1 MTLGERI
8 QKYRKMKGLSQEE
21 LGKLLHVSRQTI
33 SKWESNQS
41 SPDIQSCKAMADVFG
56 ISLEELLNERK
67 KEIKNEKE
75 KTKMDKST
83 NHRNM
88 IIIFGIVIFV
98 AFIMESYVAVRMS
111 ERMDA
116 LEEANS
122 SLQQQVNDF
131 YDYQNKEPINLDTN
145 SICSYFSGFISDIKN
160 DSYNINID
168 LILKN
173 YQDNT
178 TAQVIFKTDKDTYTL
193 SLNKEEDHFKGT
205 INLPIQTLQ
214 SAQLISQTNGET
226 NSETLDAD
234 INFENYLDEDAS
246 GGFML
251 ESYDNRKKKGNFT
264 LSFSGNKTKKDEIY
278 LWDKEYNFKRK
289 TEYHDV
295 KGTIYINGEKKKTIV
310 LDQINND
317 KEYIEF
323 EKKYT
328 CKNLE
333 KEDTIMI
340 EYTYTNEMG
349 IKKKKEDTVQ
359 LKKNWQGYYL
369 AWQ

>member
-21 LGKLLHVSRQTI
+21 LHISRQTI

-56 ISLEELLNERK
+56 ISLEELLDESK
-67 KEIKNEKE
+67 KIK
-75 KTKMDKST
+75 TDQST

-98 AFIMESYVAVRMS
+98 VIIMESYVAVKMS

-122 SLQQQVNDF
+122 SLQQQINNF
-131 YDYQNKEPINLDTN
+131 YGDQPISLDTN
-145 SICSYFSGFISDIKN
+145 SICSYFSGYISDIKK

-178 TAQVIFKTDKDTYTL
+178 IAQVIFKTDKDTYTL
-193 SLNKEEDHFKGT
+193 SLNKEEDHFNGT

-226 NSETLDAD
+226 NSEVLDID
-234 INFENYLDEDAS
+234 VNFENYLDEDAS
-246 GGFML
+246 GGIML
-251 ESYDNRKKKGNFT
+251 ESYNEKKNKGDFT
-264 LSFSGNKTKKDEIY
+264 LSLSGNKTKKDEIY
-278 LWDKEYNFKRK
+278 LWDKEY
-289 TEYHDV
+289 
-295 KGTIYINGEKKKTIV
+295 
-310 LDQINND
+310 
-317 KEYIEF
+317 IEF
-323 EKKYT
+323 EKAYT
-328 CKNLE
+328 CKNIK
-333 KEDTIMI
+333 KEDTVMV

-349 IKKKKEDTVQ
+349 IKKKQEVTAQ

-369 AWQ
+369 AWK

>member
-1 MTLGERI
+1 
-8 QKYRKMKGLSQEE
+8 MKGLSQEE
-21 LGKLLHVSRQTI
+21 LGKLLHISRQII
-33 SKWESNQS
+33 SKWESNQA

-56 ISLEELLNERK
+56 ISLEELLDESK
-67 KEIKNEKE
+67 KIK
-75 KTKMDKST
+75 TDQST

-98 AFIMESYVAVRMS
+98 VIIMERYVAVKMS
-111 ERMDA
+111 ERIDA

-122 SLQQQVNDF
+122 SLRQQINDF
-131 YDYQNKEPINLDTN
+131 YGDQPISLDTN
-145 SICSYFSGFISDIKN
+145 SICSYFSGYISDIKK

-178 TAQVIFKTDKDTYTL
+178 IAQVIFKTDKDTYTL
-193 SLNKEEDHFKGT
+193 SLNKEEDHFKET

-214 SAQLISQTNGET
+214 STQLISQTNGET
-226 NSETLDAD
+226 NSEVLDID
-234 INFENYLDEDAS
+234 VNFENYLDEDAS
-246 GGFML
+246 GGIML
-251 ESYDNRKKKGNFT
+251 ESYNKKKNKGDFT

-278 LWDKEYNFKRK
+278 LR
-289 TEYHDV
+289 
-295 KGTIYINGEKKKTIV
+295 
-310 LDQINND
+310 D

-323 EKKYT
+323 EKAYT
-328 CKNLE
+328 CKNIK
-333 KEDTIMI
+333 KEDTVMV

-349 IKKKKEDTVQ
+349 IKKKQGVTAQ

-369 AWQ
+369 AWK

>member
-21 LGKLLHVSRQTI
+21 LGKLPHISRQTI

-41 SPDIQSCKAMADVFG
+41 SPDIQSWKAMADVFG
-56 ISLEELLNERK
+56 ISLEELLDESK
-67 KEIKNEKE
+67 KIK
-75 KTKMDKST
+75 TDQST

-98 AFIMESYVAVRMS
+98 VIIMESYVAVKMS

-116 LEEANS
+116 LEEENS
-122 SLQQQVNDF
+122 SLQQQINDF
-131 YDYQNKEPINLDTN
+131 YGDQPISLDTN
-145 SICSYFSGFISDIKN
+145 SICSYFSGYISDIKK

-178 TAQVIFKTDKDTYTL
+178 TAQVVFKTDKDTYTL
-193 SLNKEEDHFKGT
+193 SLNKEEDPFNGT

-226 NSETLDAD
+226 NFGMLDAD

-246 GGFML
+246 GGIML
-251 ESYDNRKKKGNFT
+251 ESYNEKKNKGDFT

-278 LWDKEYNFKRK
+278 LWDKEY
-289 TEYHDV
+289 
-295 KGTIYINGEKKKTIV
+295 
-310 LDQINND
+310 
-317 KEYIEF
+317 IEF
-323 EKKYT
+323 EKEYT
-328 CKNLE
+328 CKNIK
-333 KEDTIMI
+333 KEDTVMV
-340 EYTYTNEMG
+340 EYTYTNEME
-349 IKKKKEDTVQ
+349 IKKKQEVTAQ

-369 AWQ
+369 AWK

>member
-21 LGKLLHVSRQTI
+21 LHISRQTI

-56 ISLEELLNERK
+56 ISLEELLDESK
-67 KEIKNEKE
+67 KIK
-75 KTKMDKST
+75 TDQST

-98 AFIMESYVAVRMS
+98 VIIMESYVAVKMS
-111 ERMDA
+111 ERIDA

-122 SLQQQVNDF
+122 SLQQQINDF
-131 YDYQNKEPINLDTN
+131 YGDQPILLDTN
-145 SICSYFSGFISDIKN
+145 SICSYFSGYISDIKK

-178 TAQVIFKTDKDTYTL
+178 IAQVIFKTDKDTYTL
-193 SLNKEEDHFKGT
+193 SLNKEEDHFNGT

-226 NSETLDAD
+226 NFGMLDAD

-246 GGFML
+246 GGIML
-251 ESYDNRKKKGNFT
+251 ESYNEKKNKGDFT

-278 LWDKEYNFKRK
+278 LWDKEY
-289 TEYHDV
+289 
-295 KGTIYINGEKKKTIV
+295 
-310 LDQINND
+310 
-317 KEYIEF
+317 IEF
-323 EKKYT
+323 EKEYT
-328 CKNLE
+328 CKNIK
-333 KEDTIMI
+333 KEDTVMV

-349 IKKKKEDTVQ
+349 IKKKQEVTAQ
-359 LKKNWQGYYL
+359 LKKNWQVYYL
-369 AWQ
+369 AWK

>member
-1 MTLGERI
+1 
-8 QKYRKMKGLSQEE
+8 MKGLSQEE
-21 LGKLLHVSRQTI
+21 LGKLLHISRQTI

-56 ISLEELLNERK
+56 ISLEELLDESK
-67 KEIKNEKE
+67 KIK
-75 KTKMDKST
+75 TDQST

-88 IIIFGIVIFV
+88 SIIFGIVIFL
-98 AFIMESYVAVRMS
+98 AFIMESYVAVKMS

-122 SLQQQVNDF
+122 SLQQQINDF
-131 YDYQNKEPINLDTN
+131 YGDQPILLDTN
-145 SICSYFSGFISDIKN
+145 SICSYFSGYISDIKK

-193 SLNKEEDHFKGT
+193 SLNKEEDHFKET
-205 INLPIQTLQ
+205 INLPIQTFQ

-226 NSETLDAD
+226 NSEVLDID
-234 INFENYLDEDAS
+234 VNFENYLDEDAS
-246 GGFML
+246 GGIML
-251 ESYDNRKKKGNFT
+251 ESYNKKKNKGDFT

-278 LWDKEYNFKRK
+278 LWDKEY
-289 TEYHDV
+289 
-295 KGTIYINGEKKKTIV
+295 
-310 LDQINND
+310 
-317 KEYIEF
+317 IEF
-323 EKKYT
+323 EKEYT
-328 CKNLE
+328 CKNIK
-333 KEDTIMI
+333 KEDTVMVK
-340 EYTYTNEMG
+340 YTYTNEMG
-349 IKKKKEDTVQ
+349 IKKKQEATAQ

-369 AWQ
+369 AWK

>member
-21 LGKLLHVSRQTI
+21 LGKLLHISRQTI

-41 SPDIQSCKAMADVFG
+41 SPDIQSWKAMADVFG
-56 ISLEELLNERK
+56 ISLEELLDESK
-67 KEIKNEKE
+67 KIK
-75 KTKMDKST
+75 TDQST

-98 AFIMESYVAVRMS
+98 VIIMESYVAVKMS
-111 ERMDA
+111 ERIDA

-122 SLQQQVNDF
+122 SLQQQINDF
-131 YDYQNKEPINLDTN
+131 YGDQPISLDTN
-145 SICSYFSGFISDIKN
+145 SICSYFSGYISDIKK

-178 TAQVIFKTDKDTYTL
+178 IAQVIFKTDKDTCTL
-193 SLNKEEDHFKGT
+193 SLNKEEDHFKET

-214 SAQLISQTNGET
+214 STQLISQTNGET
-226 NSETLDAD
+226 NSEVLDID
-234 INFENYLDEDAS
+234 VNFENYLDEDAS
-246 GGFML
+246 GGIML
-251 ESYDNRKKKGNFT
+251 ESYNEKKNKGDFT

-278 LWDKEYNFKRK
+278 LWDKEYNFKRN

-295 KGTIYINGEKKKTIV
+295 KGTIYINS
-310 LDQINND
+310 D

-323 EKKYT
+323 EQK
-328 CKNLE
+328 
-333 KEDTIMI
+333 
-340 EYTYTNEMG
+340 
-349 IKKKKEDTVQ
+349 
-359 LKKNWQGYYL
+359 
-369 AWQ
+369 

>member
-21 LGKLLHVSRQTI
+21 LGKLPHISRQTI

-56 ISLEELLNERK
+56 ISLEELLDESK
-67 KEIKNEKE
+67 KIK
-75 KTKMDKST
+75 TDQST

-88 IIIFGIVIFV
+88 IIIFGIVIFL
-98 AFIMESYVAVRMS
+98 AFIMESYVAVKMS

-122 SLQQQVNDF
+122 SLQQQINDF
-131 YDYQNKEPINLDTN
+131 YGDQPISLDTN
-145 SICSYFSGFISDIKN
+145 SICSYFSGYISDIKK

-178 TAQVIFKTDKDTYTL
+178 IAQVIFKTDKDTYTL
-193 SLNKEEDHFKGT
+193 SLNKEEDHFKET

-226 NSETLDAD
+226 NSEVLDID
-234 INFENYLDEDAS
+234 VNFENYLDEDAS
-246 GGFML
+246 GGIML
-251 ESYDNRKKKGNFT
+251 ESYNKKKNKGDFT

-278 LWDKEYNFKRK
+278 LWDKEY
-289 TEYHDV
+289 
-295 KGTIYINGEKKKTIV
+295 
-310 LDQINND
+310 
-317 KEYIEF
+317 IEF
-323 EKKYT
+323 GKAYT
-328 CKNLE
+328 CKNIK
-333 KEDTIMI
+333 KEDTVMV

-349 IKKKKEDTVQ
+349 IKKKQEVTAQ

-369 AWQ
+369 AWK

>member
-21 LGKLLHVSRQTI
+21 LGKQLHVSRQTI

-56 ISLEELLNERK
+56 ISLEEFLDESK
-67 KEIKNEKE
+67 KIK
-75 KTKMDKST
+75 TDQST

-88 IIIFGIVIFV
+88 IIIFGIVIFL
-98 AFIMESYVAVRMS
+98 AFIMGSYVAIKMN

-122 SLQQQVNDF
+122 SLQQQINDF
-131 YDYQNKEPINLDTN
+131 YDYQNREPITLDTN
-145 SICSYFSGFISDIKN
+145 SICSYFSGYISDIKK
-160 DSYNINID
+160 DSYNMNID

-178 TAQVIFKTDKDTYTL
+178 TAQVIFKTDKETYTL

-205 INLPIQTLQ
+205 INLPIQTVQ

-226 NSETLDAD
+226 NSGMLDAD
-234 INFENYLDEDAS
+234 ISFENYLDEDAS
-246 GGFML
+246 GGIML
-251 ESYDNRKKKGNFT
+251 ESYNEKKNKGDFT

-278 LWDKEYNFKRK
+278 LWDKEYSFKRK

-295 KGTIYINGEKKKTIV
+295 KGTIYINGDKKKTVV
-310 LDQINND
+310 LNQINSD

-323 EKKYT
+323 EKAYT
-328 CKNLE
+328 CKNIK
-333 KEDTIMI
+333 KEDTVMV

-349 IKKKKEDTVQ
+349 IKKKQEETAQ

-369 AWQ
+369 VWQ

>member
-21 LGKLLHVSRQTI
+21 LHISRQTI

-56 ISLEELLNERK
+56 ISLEELLDESK
-67 KEIKNEKE
+67 KIK
-75 KTKMDKST
+75 TDQST

-98 AFIMESYVAVRMS
+98 VIIMESYVAVKMS

-122 SLQQQVNDF
+122 SLQQQINDF
-131 YDYQNKEPINLDTN
+131 YGDQPISLDTN
-145 SICSYFSGFISDIKN
+145 SICSYFSGYISDIKK
-160 DSYNINID
+160 DSYNINVD
-168 LILKN
+168 LILRN

-178 TAQVIFKTDKDTYTL
+178 IAQVIFKTDKDTYTL
-193 SLNKEEDHFKGT
+193 SLNKEEDHFNGT

-226 NSETLDAD
+226 NSEVLDID
-234 INFENYLDEDAS
+234 VNFENYLDEDAS
-246 GGFML
+246 GGIML
-251 ESYDNRKKKGNFT
+251 ESYNEKKNKGDFT

-278 LWDKEYNFKRK
+278 LWDKEY
-289 TEYHDV
+289 
-295 KGTIYINGEKKKTIV
+295 
-310 LDQINND
+310 
-317 KEYIEF
+317 IEF
-323 EKKYT
+323 EKEYT
-328 CKNLE
+328 CKNIK
-333 KEDTIMI
+333 KEDTVMV
-340 EYTYTNEMG
+340 EYMYTNEMG
-349 IKKKKEDTVQ
+349 IKKKQEVTAQ
-359 LKKNWQGYYL
+359 LKKNCQGYYL
-369 AWQ
+369 AWK

>member
-1 MTLGERI
+1 
-8 QKYRKMKGLSQEE
+8 MKGLSQEE
-21 LGKLLHVSRQTI
+21 LGKLLHISRQTI

-41 SPDIQSCKAMADVFG
+41 SPDIQSWKAMADIFG
-56 ISLEELLNERK
+56 ISLEELLDESK
-67 KEIKNEKE
+67 KIK
-75 KTKMDKST
+75 TDQST

-98 AFIMESYVAVRMS
+98 VIIMESYVAVKMS

-116 LEEANS
+116 LEEENS
-122 SLQQQVNDF
+122 SLQQQINDF
-131 YDYQNKEPINLDTN
+131 YGDQPISLDTN
-145 SICSYFSGFISDIKN
+145 SICSYFSGYISDIKK

-193 SLNKEEDHFKGT
+193 SLNKEEDHFKET

-214 SAQLISQTNGET
+214 SAQIISQTNGET
-226 NSETLDAD
+226 NSEVLDID
-234 INFENYLDEDAS
+234 VNFENYLDEDAS
-246 GGFML
+246 GGIML
-251 ESYDNRKKKGNFT
+251 ESYNKKKNKGDFT

-278 LWDKEYNFKRK
+278 LWDKEYNFKRN

-295 KGTIYINGEKKKTIV
+295 KGTIYINS
-310 LDQINND
+310 D

-323 EKKYT
+323 EQK
-328 CKNLE
+328 
-333 KEDTIMI
+333 
-340 EYTYTNEMG
+340 
-349 IKKKKEDTVQ
+349 
-359 LKKNWQGYYL
+359 
-369 AWQ
+369 